1 MMTSIPR
8 LDVAFKS
15 KANSI
20 LMQARTQTVAKQV
33 TYPLAESILAALLD
47 TFRQGRIDASAGVQT
62 PLHDAFIKT
71 LSLPHVALRTLER
84 IAAAGTA
91 EREIL
96 TFGRPIKGRCRWVLW
111 MPGGSAVVV
120 PELAE
125 QVAEPLLALVRL
137 GLATWQDVAS
147 SCQAVLIATE
157 EGRCLVSRGGTSERA
172 AAKRHTFA
180 DCPAHV
186 LTELR
191 QRAQQITTQDFNCR
205 IHGWEDNIEALIVDA
220 LRQSYVAGLKAA
232 PISQVPADAPGRTRG
247 FVAEKEHRRAR
258 PAASLPSSDA
268 GKR

>member
-1 MMTSIPR
+1 MTGSSR
-8 LDVAFKS
+8 LDVAFTT

-20 LMQARTQTVAKQV
+20 CRQARTQTAAKQV
-33 TYPLAESILAALLD
+33 TYPLAASIFAALLD
-47 TFRQGRIDASAGVQT
+47 TFQQGRSDASAGVQT
-62 PLHDAFIKT
+62 PSHNAFIRT

-96 TFGRPIKGRCRWVLW
+96 TFGRPMKGRCPWVLW
-111 MPGGSAVVV
+111 MPGGSAIVV

-125 QVAEPLLALVRL
+125 QVAEPMLALVRL

-147 SCQAVLIATE
+147 SCQSVLIATE
-157 EGRCLVSRGGTSERA
+157 EGRRFVSRGGTTGRA
-172 AAKRHTFA
+172 ATKRHTVA

-191 QRAQQITTQDFNCR
+191 QRAQQITTQDFKCR
-205 IHGWEDNIEALIVDA
+205 VHGWEDNIEALIVDA
-220 LRQSYVAGLKAA
+220 LRQSYAAGLKAA
-232 PISQVPADAPGRTRG
+232 SISQVSAEAPGRKDGRL
-247 FVAEKEHRRAR
+247 AEQELQRAR
-258 PAASLPSSDA
+258 PAASLSPSGA